1 MTSSDPTTRHRSV
14 NAVLLALACLAGCS
28 VAPPLPL
35 ADDPDLSLECLPAG
49 ERFDWRLGV
58 AATDQAYLGE
68 GELAGWGQ
76 LAALGSVTTTAV
88 ASAVDL
94 AAVDSTTPTPV
105 GSPSVAVVGS
115 GEVAAVVSEHPLAV
129 RDYTWETPPS
139 LAGQLSSRLSDACS
153 WALTTS
159 ATLTIQPPASADDPS
174 GELLSM
180 AAAEGVDLLLHVE
193 LLDQRVAWVERD
205 GGWWV
210 ANFLL
215 FYGPGLFPVVMIA
228 DEVFEVGV
236 RVRVTLVDV
245 EGRRALLAREFAA
258 VEQRSLND
266 SERGWS
272 LSGFFFLYPYT
283 LDEDAYA
290 SVQEALLPHALKDLE
305 LQVVRWLREERGTL
319 EATAPAPR

>member
-1 MTSSDPTTRHRSV
+1 MTTSDPSNRRRRV
-14 NAVLLALACLAGCS
+14 CVLLALACLAGCS

-35 ADDPDLSLECLPAG
+35 ADDPDLSAECLPAG
-49 ERFDWRLGV
+49 QRFGWRLGV

-68 GELAGWGQ
+68 GELAGWGE
-76 LAALGSVTTTAV
+76 LAALGSGTTTAV
-88 ASAVDL
+88 DSGADPAP
-94 AAVDSTTPTPV
+94 VDSQ
-105 GSPSVAVVGS
+105 SVAVVGS
-115 GEVAAVVSEHPLAV
+115 GEVAAVVSEHPLAA
-129 RDYTWETPPS
+129 REYAWEAPPS
-139 LAGQLSSRLSDACS
+139 LAGELSTRLSDACS

-180 AAAEGVDLLLHVE
+180 ADAEGVDLLLHLE

-205 GGWWV
+205 GGWWI
-210 ANFLL
+210 ANALL

-228 DEVFEVGV
+228 DEVFEVGL
-236 RVRVTLVDV
+236 RVRVTVVDV
-245 EGRRALLAREFAA
+245 QGRRALLAREFAA

-266 SERGWS
+266 PERGWS

-283 LDEDAYA
+283 LDEGAYA
-290 SVQEALLPHALKDLE
+290 SVREALLPHALKDLE
-305 LQVVRWLREERGTL
+305 LQVLRWLREERGTL